1 MTQHSKGA
9 RENKENIPPTQSQP
23 GRTPQRQTLFPPIFI
38 YHARDNFMHI
48 QISAYLY
55 LLFLKKKKADSSI
68 QARDFIPCFFHLAQK
83 NFGGPFY
90 FLIFIY

>member
-9 RENKENIPPTQSQP
+9 RENKENIPPTHSQP
-23 GRTPQRQTLFPPIFI
+23 SRTPQRQTLFPPIFI

-55 LLFLKKKKADSSI
+55 LLFFFFKADSSM
-68 QARDFIPCFFHLAQK
+68 QARGSVPCFFHLAIK
-83 NFGGPFY
+83 NFEGPFY

>member
-1 MTQHSKGA
+1 
-9 RENKENIPPTQSQP
+9 
-23 GRTPQRQTLFPPIFI
+23 
-38 YHARDNFMHI
+38 MHI

-55 LLFLKKKKADSSI
+55 LLFFKKKKADSSI
-68 QARDFIPCFFHLAQK
+68 QARGFIPCFFHLAQK